1 MGNPREPQLSEDG
14 LFVWRS
20 DLYVWEPVGQVP
32 MGTETPD
39 GRFRLTETGWVAQGL
54 VQPQV
59 NKRSA
64 RLSALRL
71 VLAGLAL
78 VGGALVVGV
87 VLLFAVV
94 ASSVGSPSYGGGG
107 KGI

>member
-1 MGNPREPQLSEDG
+1 MGNPSNQKLSDDG
-14 LFVWRS
+14 LFVWRP
-20 DLYVWEPVGQVP
+20 DLYVWEPTGQVP

-39 GRFRLTETGWVAQGL
+39 GRFKLTETGWVAQSL

-87 VLLFAVV
+87 VLLFTVV
-94 ASSVGSPSYGGGG
+94 ASAVASPSYSGGG